1 MVIFGRL
8 LSCSTGPKTVARNFH
23 WTKTRCSIQKAY
35 VNLVENGQLQ
45 RDELQESVVARLE
58 TLCTELQSHQDAP
71 PESIFTRLFSSKKK
85 EAPCGI
91 YLYGSVGCGKTMLMD
106 MLYENISLTKKRR
119 LHFNEF
125 MIDVHKRI
133 HAFKLAAPRPDHSDK
148 TARPLDPIPPVAS
161 KISDEIMFLCFDEFQ
176 VTDVADALIMKR
188 LFTCLFEKGIVVM
201 ATSNRHPKDL
211 YKNGLQ
217 RPSFLPFI
225 PILEKHCEVIHLAST
240 IDYRSVDLS
249 MIPGVFF
256 DSNDPKTISQLNESF
271 RILCENEERA
281 GFALAPKTLVVF
293 GRDLVVEKAC
303 GNVASFT
310 FDELCMRALGAVD
323 YITIAQ
329 AFNTI
334 IIENIPVLG
343 LKRKVE
349 IKRFIVLIDNLYD
362 AHVRIICSAERPIR
376 DIFDTTGDSG
386 QDEDFRL
393 IMDDLGIKLGDQD
406 SGSSLFTFEEEI
418 FAMKRTV
425 SRLTEM
431 MSESYWDIDKKDE
444 KSG

>member
-1 MVIFGRL
+1 MVVFGR
-8 LSCSTGPKTVARNFH
+8 TVASSVIPKAFIR
-23 WTKTRCSIQKAY
+23 KLYSTRLAY
-35 VNLVENGQLQ
+35 GVQQVYHNLVENGELQ
-45 RDELQESVVARLE
+45 KDELQQSVVSKLE
-58 TLCTELQSHQDAP
+58 TLSGNLETYENAP
-71 PESIFTRLFSSKKK
+71 PESFFTRLFSSQRR
-85 EAPCGI
+85 EAPTGI

-106 MLYENISLTKKRR
+106 MLFDSINVTKKRR

-133 HAFKLAAPRPDHSDK
+133 HAFKLAAPPPDHRDK

-161 KISDEIMFLCFDEFQ
+161 KISDEIVFLCFDEFQ

-188 LFTCLFEKGIVVM
+188 LFTCLFENGTVVM

-256 DSNDPKTISQLNESF
+256 DSNDPQSGDQLNEAF
-271 RILCENEERA
+271 QILCANEERV
-281 GFALAPKTLVVF
+281 GYELAPRTLVVF
-293 GRDLVVEKAC
+293 GRDLVVERAC
-303 GNVASFT
+303 GNVAYFT
-310 FDELCMRALGAVD
+310 FEELCMRAVGAVD
-323 YITIAQ
+323 YITIAST
-329 AFNTI
+329 FNTI
-334 IIENIPVLG
+334 IIDNIPVLG
-343 LKRKVE
+343 MKRKVE

-362 AHVRIICSAERPIR
+362 AHVRIICSAERTWSE
-376 DIFDTTGDSG
+376 IFDMTDAGV
-386 QDEDFRL
+386 DEDFRL
-393 IMDDLGIKLGDQD
+393 TMDDLGIKLGDED
-406 SGSSLFTFEEEI
+406 ASSSLFTFEEEK
-418 FAMKRTV
+418 FAMIRTV

-431 MSESYWDIDKKDE
+431 MSESYWDDKDDKGD
-444 KSG
+444 KG